1 VAPQIQANLDIR
13 RENDME
19 EAMKG
24 TKMLLGCAI
33 LAASLAGGHAQA
45 QTTLRMTWYSDGNEG
60 EVMSDLL
67 RRFEGQNKDIKVV
80 LDQVPFKAIN
90 ENLPVQL
97 AAGQGP
103 DLARVADLGGVARYM
118 LDLRPHLKDPAYFET
133 NFGPFLEW
141 MRVPGDTTSIPGFMT
156 QLTLTGPFVNKT
168 LFEQANVPMPGPKA
182 TWEEWATAAKDVA
195 AKVQAPFPIAIDRS
209 GHRFFSLAITQGAK
223 LFNEKGEPAVVDE
236 GFKRGAQLVFDWHKN
251 GVMSKEL
258 WGSVAGTAYRG
269 ANDEFKNAQVVMYES
284 GSWQIGQFDKTIG
297 DAFDWV
303 AVPTPCGPA
312 NCSGMPGGAALVAIK
327 TTQHP
332 KEVALLMEYLA
343 SEPVAAEFY
352 ERSLFVPGHL
362 GIAKKGLEYKS
373 ASPQGKAALKVFNE
387 GVSQLSPVAN
397 KLQGYVHN
405 RVIFNAVISRLG
417 QAIAGEA
424 SLDEAYQR
432 IASDVQQQIAER
444 TKK

>member
-1 VAPQIQANLDIR
+1 
-13 RENDME
+13 
-19 EAMKG
+19 MKT
-24 TKMLLGCAI
+24 TKMLLGCA
-33 LAASLAGGHAQA
+33 LFAVSLGMSQAYA

-67 RRFEGQNKDIKVV
+67 RRFEEQNKDIKVV

-90 ENLPVQL
+90 EKLPVQL

-103 DLARVADLGGVARYM
+103 DHARVADLGGVARYM
-118 LDLRPHLKDPAYFET
+118 LDLRPHLKDPAYFEA

-141 MRVPGDTTSIPGFMT
+141 MRVPGDTSSIPGFMT

-182 TWEEWATAAKDVA
+182 TWDDWAKAAKDVA
-195 AKVQAPFPIAIDRS
+195 AKVQAPFPVAIDRS

-223 LFNEKGEPAVVDE
+223 VFDDKGEPAVIDE

-312 NCSGMPGGAALVAIK
+312 NCSGMPGGAALVGIK

-332 KEVALLMEYLA
+332 KEVARLVEYLA
-343 SEPVAAEFY
+343 SEKVAGEFY
-352 ERSLFVPGHL
+352 DRSLFVPGHL
-362 GIAKKGLEYKS
+362 GLAKQGLEYKN
-373 ASPQGKAALKVFNE
+373 ASPQGKAALKVFSE
-387 GVSQLSPVAN
+387 GVSQISPVAN

-424 SLDEAYQR
+424 SLDEAYKR
-432 IASDVQQQIAER
+432 IESDVQQQIAER